1 MMHSTR
7 CTRESFPLTVF
18 ALLRLIRNSYGNNT
32 HGWSMTHERQAAAS
46 VVHGLCTVCHTDLR
60 ERQAAASP
68 QPFTVHET
76 PEMDCTTDPYALTS
90 MHPSCA
96 QALTAASALLRG
108 RPSIIGALQ

>member
-46 VVHGLCTVCHTDLR
+46 MVHGLCTVCHTG
-60 ERQAAASP
+60 AAGCRIPSP
-68 QPFTVHET
+68 YTVHET

-96 QALTAASALLRG
+96 QALTAACALLRG